1 MHPVVNQNTPSRAE
15 TQRKRRDLET
25 PMLTDAA
32 VRAAKPKDKQY
43 RLADERGLYLQI
55 STSGAK
61 LWRFKYRVDGKEKVL
76 AFGQYPDVS
85 LGEAR
90 DKRDAARKQ
99 LEAGVDPAVQ
109 KKALKRA
116 KAVSNAIT
124 FEGVAKDW
132 LGKFSKDWSPAHAA
146 RVWSRIQRDL
156 LPWVGKTPVADLSAP
171 DVLETIRRI
180 EARGATETAHRARS
194 DVSTIMRYAIS
205 CGLAT
210 RDPAADVKGAL
221 PPVKKQHFAA
231 TTDPKGLGK
240 LLVLIDAYEGSHTV
254 RTALKLQP
262 ILFCRPGELRQ
273 MKWEHLDLKKA
284 VWKLPAEAMKMRQ
297 DHIVPLSTQAVALI
311 KDMPKI
317 DGNPYVFPS
326 QRGQGRPMS
335 DMATSAALKSLGIDS
350 KKVQTMHGFR
360 ASARTILHEVL
371 SYPAEVIEVQLA
383 HQPSGPLKG
392 AYARMKFIEQR
403 TEMIQAWANYLDGLK
418 AAARRPK
425 T

>member
-1 MHPVVNQNTPSRAE
+1 
-15 TQRKRRDLET
+15 
-25 PMLTDAA
+25 MLTDAA
-32 VRAAKPKDKQY
+32 VRAAKLKDKQY

-61 LWRFKYRVDGKEKVL
+61 LWRFKYRIDGKEKVL
-76 AFGQYPDVS
+76 AFGQYPDVT

-99 LEAGVDPAVQ
+99 LEAGVDPSVE
-109 KKALKRA
+109 KKSAKRA
-116 KAVSNAIT
+116 KTASGAIT
-124 FEGVAKDW
+124 FEVVAKDW
-132 LGKFSKDWSPAHAA
+132 FGKFSKDWAPAHAA

-156 LPWVGKTPVADLSAP
+156 LPWIGKTPVTDISAP
-171 DVLETIRRI
+171 VVLETVRRI
-180 EARGATETAHRARS
+180 EARGARETAHRARS

-205 CGLAT
+205 CGLAS

-221 PPVKKQHFAA
+221 PPVKKEHFAA
-231 TTDPKGLGK
+231 TTDPKALGK

-297 DHIVPLSTQAVALI
+297 DHIVPLSTQAIALI
-311 KDMPKI
+311 RDMSTI

-360 ASARTILHEVL
+360 ATARTILHEVL
-371 SYPAEVIEVQLA
+371 GVSPDVIELALA
-383 HQPSGPLKG
+383 HQPSGALK
-392 AYARMKFIEQR
+392 ATYNRTKFLIER
-403 TEMIQAWANYLDGLK
+403 TAMMQAWADYLDGLK
-418 AAARRPK
+418 AAARK
-425 T
+425 